1 VGCITWRP
9 WDESFSEDD
18 QVSAGGRTAGRIFVG
33 VIVGMKLRKILT
45 FLGLLLVVP
54 GLLLLN
60 GCGGSSSAN
69 VITVSVTSSVGTV
82 LILGQSTTLTATV
95 TGSTNTNVTW
105 NTGVCTYTI
114 IPAGST
120 KANPAVAC
128 PTDGTFGTLT
138 NVQTTGTATYTAP
151 TKLPDQTKFPSLAL
165 IFTATSQ
172 ANTAK
177 TGTVTI
183 ALTSGIAVHL
193 TPVTATVP
201 TKESKPFFVA
211 LDNDLQSKGVTW
223 LITQSTPT
231 STTTISQLPTCSPG
245 CGTITPLASDP
256 IHQATYTAP
265 ATVPTSTTVTTTPA
279 NVTLVATAVSDNN
292 CSTCVAAGTITI
304 IQGGPIT
311 FNGISPTIAPQG
323 AFYWDI
329 YLDAPNMS
337 SSTQIALDGVA
348 LDPNA
353 TSYAQVK
360 ILFPIPTSATPTPSS
375 TGARLRL
382 FAPPLAKAGP
392 HLITLSDSGQT
403 VTTPNPA
410 SAYTYNVLP
419 VRATSTA
426 TVPDDVV
433 QGKLAQTTSVTVD
446 GGYFGPGGGLAPVTF
461 QGSTVT
467 TDPNTSTAR
476 RLNASLLTSQ
486 INSVG
491 PGLYPLSVART
502 IPPVPSPNNPAV
514 TNIAIFPDYS
524 ANPPEL
530 LTKAT
535 PPVPPTPAGINPG
548 AMDIDTALGVVV
560 VAETGSNQIQ
570 FYKVIPPAGLAPE
583 TLTPI
588 DQSGNPCATSCPV
601 SSTTQAPLNV
611 PTGLSVNS
619 SDHTVAV
626 VNYGTQTKDMNN
638 NVVPVGQS
646 VTVLPIPGAP
656 GTPIAPFSLDIS
668 GAYHGAFLGSSNP
681 IPMPYSIGVDPDS
694 KLVLVAYSSTSNLSS
709 ANLGFVVNLNTGS
722 NPPFGCLDPTVT
734 TGPCIHSQVTLN
746 TGAYPHIAVAAHSH
760 LAYVTPGGSGVVQG
774 VDLTKKSTSTQIA
787 SVSLT
792 AGQVTVT
799 TTTAHGLIPGNAGTV
814 LITGVPNTNNKN
826 VDFNG
831 VFSVAVTSNMTFTYA
846 LNSTESDSETGGTN
860 SFVFYSNPNLLF
872 QISPSLQ
879 GIAINPITQTAALA
893 NADATG
899 TNGAQIDM
907 LSALDQSTSSIS
919 FSANCTAYT
928 VPCNTAPE
936 LLATT
941 DVAWQPY
948 TNALISYNPQQA
960 LVSVSDPN
968 SHQRQAIVTGFGPSA
983 VAFPVTNGTTGTLT
997 LWGGV
1002 VVDSATNHAFVL
1014 ESGSGPQQAGHIEIV
1029 NLGPASNN
1037 NIKPTQI
1044 TELIV
1049 PGATAGILGG
1059 IPNALVPQATLTS
1072 TTDLSNVKI
1081 LGSGFGAPAIVRL
1094 DGVSIT
1100 GSSFPT
1106 GSVTVVSSREIDVTI
1121 PAAFLSAPHRYSV
1134 DLTSTFNG
1142 NSVQSNTT
1150 DFIVVQAIDMSK
1162 VCAGGNVQPSAV
1174 AIADQLANGAFS
1186 PIAVVTN
1193 SGCNSISVIDVNPTI
1208 TMGGVT
1214 MPNPTFG
1221 AVRNTVSVGT
1231 TPQGVAISQRRGL
1244 AVVAN
1249 NGDGTASIIDLTL
1262 TTPAAKVPAVAT
1274 GTNPIGVAVDD
1285 GLGVAIVTNNTSNT
1299 ISELNLGLLFPP
1311 AGTTPPTTL
1320 TSTSIG
1326 GVQQP
1331 IAVAIDPDRG
1341 TNNQGIAVVTALQLV
1356 SGSAPS
1362 GALAVVDIGLATP
1375 SLSTTISSGSVTATP
1390 TGIVFDPTVATG
1402 TQNPGEFY
1410 ANSSGANVISVFNPD
1425 TGGGSSVPVG
1435 INPTSLA
1442 LNPQTGAI
1450 LTANSA
1456 SNTISIVDSLSLPF
1470 KTHQTLG
1477 IPGSPTFGV
1486 AIDPFTNLGVIVDQ
1500 ANSRVFLF
1508 PMPN

>member
-1 VGCITWRP
+1 MR
-9 WDESFSEDD
+9 
-18 QVSAGGRTAGRIFVG
+18 
-33 VIVGMKLRKILT
+33 T
-45 FLGLLLVVP
+45 FLGLLLAVS
-54 GLLLLN
+54 GLFSLS

-120 KANPAVAC
+120 KANAAVAC

-172 ANTAK
+172 ANTSK

-183 ALTSGIAVHL
+183 AMTSGIAVHL
-193 TPVTATVP
+193 TPGTATVP
-201 TKESKPFFVA
+201 TKEPKPFFVA
-211 LDNDLQSKGVTW
+211 LDNDLQTKGVTW
-223 LITQSTPT
+223 LITQTTPT
-231 STTTISQLPTCSPG
+231 STTTISQVPTCSPG
-245 CGTITPLASDP
+245 CGTITPLAGDP
-256 IHQATYTAP
+256 THQVVYTAP
-265 ATVPTSTTVTTTPA
+265 ATVPTSTTVTATPA
-279 NVTLVATAVSDNN
+279 NVTLVATAVSDTN
-292 CSTCVAAGTITI
+292 CSTCIATGTITI

-353 TSYAQVK
+353 TSFAQVK
-360 ILFPIPTSATPTPSS
+360 ILFPIPTSATATPSS

-382 FAPPLAKAGP
+382 FAPPLMIPGP

-403 VTTPNPA
+403 VTAPNPA
-410 SAYTYNVLP
+410 SAYTFSVLP

-426 TVPDDVV
+426 TVPDDIV
-433 QGKLAQTTSVTVD
+433 QGKLAQQSASVVVD
-446 GGYFGPGGGLAPVTF
+446 GGYFGSSGTLASVSF
-461 QGSTVT
+461 QGNTVNQ
-467 TDPNTSTAR
+467 DPNNPSTAH
-476 RLNASLLTSQ
+476 RLNTLLSTSQ

-491 PGLYPLSVART
+491 PGLYPLSVARAVS
-502 IPPVPSPNNPAV
+502 PAPVPNNPAV
-514 TNIAIFPDYS
+514 ANIAIFPDYS
-524 ANPPEL
+524 VTAPRIVG
-530 LTKAT
+530 AI
-535 PPVPPTPAGINPG
+535 ASGMNPG
-548 AMDIDTALGVVV
+548 AIDIDTVLGVVV

-570 FYKVIPPAGLAPE
+570 FYKVIPPAGMAPE

-601 SSTTQAPLNV
+601 ASTTQAPLNV
-611 PTGLSVNS
+611 PAGLSVNN
-619 SDHTVAV
+619 SDHTVSV

-656 GTPIAPFSLDIS
+656 GTPITAYSVDIS
-668 GAYHGAFLGSSNP
+668 GVYQGAFLGSSHP

-694 KLVLVAYSSTSNLSS
+694 KLALVAYSSTSNLSS

-722 NPPFGCLDPTVT
+722 NPPFGCLDPTIT

-774 VDLTKKSTSTQIA
+774 VDLTKKSTSTPIA
-787 SVSLT
+787 TVSLT

-814 LITGVPNTNNKN
+814 LITGVMSKS

-831 VFSVAVTSNMTFTYA
+831 VFNVAVTSNMTFTYA
-846 LNSTESDSETGGTN
+846 LNSTVSDSGTGGT
-860 SFVFYSNPNLLF
+860 VFYGNPNLLF

-893 NADATG
+893 DANAIG
-899 TNGAQIDM
+899 TNGAQIDL

-928 VPCNTAPE
+928 VPCNSAPE

-941 DVAWQPY
+941 EVAWQPY
-948 TNALISYNPQQA
+948 ANLLVSYNGGQNQ
-960 LVSVSDPN
+960 VSISDPA
-968 SHQRQAIVTGFGPSA
+968 SRQRQALACNVSSGCTVNPIDPRQFTLSGTGTATLS
-983 VAFPVTNGTTGTLT
+983 VQNGTTNSLT
-997 LWGGV
+997 LFGGLA
-1002 VVDSATNHAFVL
+1002 VDPATNHAFVL
-1014 ESGSGPQQAGHIEIV
+1014 KSGSGSIDIV
-1029 NLGPASNN
+1029 NLGPGSN

-1049 PGATAGILGG
+1049 PGATSGVLGG

-1081 LGSGFGAPAIVRL
+1081 IGSGFGAPAIVRL

-1106 GSVTVVSSREIDVTI
+1106 GSVTVVSEREIDITI
-1121 PAAFLSAPHRYSV
+1121 PAAFLSAPHRYAV
-1134 DLTSTFNG
+1134 DLASTVNG

-1150 DFIVVQAIDMSK
+1150 DFVVVQAIDLSK
-1162 VCAGGNVQPSAV
+1162 VCAGGNVHPSAV
-1174 AIADQLANGAFS
+1174 AIADQLANGPFS
-1186 PIAVVTN
+1186 PIAVVTE
-1193 SGCNSISVIDVNPTI
+1193 SGCNSISVIDINPTI
-1208 TMGGVT
+1208 TVAGVVV
-1214 MPNPTFG
+1214 PNPTFG
-1221 AVRNTVSVGT
+1221 NASNPVSVGT
-1231 TPQGVAISQRRGL
+1231 TPQGVAISKRRGL

-1274 GTNPIGVAVDD
+1274 GSNPTGVAINDD
-1285 GLGVAIVTNNTSNT
+1285 TDAAIVTNNGSNT

-1311 AGTTPPTTL
+1311 SGTTAPTTL
-1320 TSTSIG
+1320 TATSIG

-1356 SGSAPS
+1356 NGSAPF

-1375 SLSTTISSGSVTATP
+1375 TLSTTISSGSVTATP
-1390 TGIVFDPTVATG
+1390 TGIVFDPTVNTG

-1442 LNPQTGAI
+1442 LNPQTGSI

-1477 IPGSPTFGV
+1477 FPGSPTFGV